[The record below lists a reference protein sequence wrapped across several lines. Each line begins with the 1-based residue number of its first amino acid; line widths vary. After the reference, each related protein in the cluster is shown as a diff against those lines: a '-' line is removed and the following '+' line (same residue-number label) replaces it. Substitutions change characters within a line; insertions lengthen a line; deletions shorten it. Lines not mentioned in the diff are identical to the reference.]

1 MGQLLTVAQLA
12 ELLQVSTRTVR
23 EWVSTG
29 SIPFLKLGQSRRSLV
44 RFSLPAVEAWL
55 QDRAKGPETQ
65 QQQRPAPRRCAPG
78 RASAATVSDFKTFL
92 EGTK

>member
-12 ELLQVSTRTVR
+12 ELLQVSDRTVR
-23 EWVSTG
+23 EWISTG

-55 QDRAKGPETQ
+55 QERSKGPEVQ
-65 QQQRPAPRRCAPG
+65 QPQRPAPRRCTPG
-78 RASAATVSDFKTFL
+78 RASEATVSEFKAYL
-92 EGTK
+92 EGHK

>member
-12 ELLQVSTRTVR
+12 ELLQVSDR
-23 EWVSTG
+23 TG

-55 QDRAKGPETQ
+55 QERSKGPEVQ
-65 QQQRPAPRRCAPG
+65 QPQRPAPRRCTPG
-78 RASAATVSDFKTFL
+78 RASAATVSEFKAYL
-92 EGTK
+92 EGHK